1 MLQKDIQVYL
11 SYLESV
17 KQYSQHTLNGYKRD
31 LQKLSKYLSDQE
43 IDKWK
48 LVKEHDLRTF
58 VNSERRR
65 GLSPRSIQRIL
76 SSCRTFFEFLLTEGQ
91 IKLSPAQNISSPKLA
106 QLLPKAMDADL
117 VQKLLDFKAKGMIE
131 VRDKALAELLYS
143 SGLRLSE
150 ICKLNMEDL
159 DTKERTCVVSGKG
172 NKTRI
177 VPVGKKAIQ
186 AIRDW
191 FMYRSELKQ
200 SKATSTNA
208 IFLNNKGNRISPR
221 SIQLR
226 LEKLCLMR
234 GLPGINPHMLRHS
247 FASHV
252 LESSGDLRA
261 VQELLGHANIATT
274 QIYTHLDFQHLAKV
288 YDQAHPRAQKRSNLK
303 SDK

>member
-1 MLQKDIQVYL
+1 MLLTDIQSFL

-17 KQYSQHTLNGYKRD
+17 KQYSPNTLKGYDRD
-31 LQKLSKYLSDQE
+31 LKKMSAYLSGLAIED
-43 IDKWK
+43 WK

-58 VNSERRR
+58 VNLERRR
-65 GLSPRSIQRIL
+65 GLSPRSIQRLL
-76 SSCRTFFEFLLTEGQ
+76 SSCRTFFEYLLTENK
-91 IKLSPAQNISSPKLA
+91 IKLSPAQNITSPKLP

-117 VQKLLDFKAKGMIE
+117 VQRLLDFKPKGIIE

-150 ICKLNMEDL
+150 ICLLNINDL
-159 DTKERTCVVSGKG
+159 DIQERTCRVTGKG

-177 VPVGKKAIQ
+177 VPVGKKATQ

-191 FMYRSELKQ
+191 MIYRSELKVKKM
-200 SKATSTNA
+200 SSSEA
-208 IFLNNKGNRISPR
+208 IFLNNKGNRISGR

-226 LEKLCLMR
+226 LEKLCIKR
-234 GLPGINPHMLRHS
+234 GLPGINPHVLRHS

-261 VQELLGHANIATT
+261 VQEMLGHADIGTT
-274 QIYTHLDFQHLAKV
+274 QIYTKLDFQHLSKV
-288 YDQAHPRAQKRSNLK
+288 YDKAHPRAKK
-303 SDK
+303 EIKK

>member
-1 MLQKDIQVYL
+1 MLQTDIKVFL

-17 KQYSQHTLNGYKRD
+17 NQYSHHTLNGYKRD
-31 LQKLSKYLSDQE
+31 LEKLSSYLSNQDVE
-43 IDKWK
+43 NWK

-65 GLSPRSIQRIL
+65 GLSPRSIQRLL

-91 IKLSPAQNISSPKLA
+91 IQLSPAQNISSPKLA

-117 VQKLLDFKAKGMIE
+117 VQRLLDFKAKGMIE

-150 ICKLNMEDL
+150 ICHLDMKDL
-159 DTKERTCVVSGKG
+159 DLKERTCVVTGKG

-191 FMYRSELKQ
+191 MMYRSELKQ
-200 SKATSTNA
+200 SKETSTEA
-208 IFLNNKGNRISPR
+208 IFLNNKGNRISAR

-226 LEKLCLMR
+226 LEKLCLLR

-261 VQELLGHANIATT
+261 VQEMLGHSDIGTT
-274 QIYTHLDFQHLAKV
+274 QIYTKLDFQHLSKV
-288 YDQAHPRAQKRSNLK
+288 YDKAHPRAKKGKNN
-303 SDK
+303 DN

>member
-1 MLQKDIQVYL
+1 MLQKEIQEFL

-17 KQYSQHTLNGYKRD
+17 KQYSKHTISGYKRD
-31 LQKLSKYLSDQE
+31 LTKLSGYLLN
-43 IDKWK
+43 IDIEDWQS
-48 LVKEHDLRTF
+48 VNEHELRTF

-65 GLSPRSIQRIL
+65 GLSPRSIQRVL
-76 SSCRTFFEFLLTEGQ
+76 STSRSFFEYLLVEGM
-91 IKLSPAQNISSPKLA
+91 IKLSPAQNINSPKSA

-117 VQKLLDFKAKGMIE
+117 VQRLLDFKPNGLIE
-131 VRDKALAELLYS
+131 VRDKAIAELLYS

-150 ICKLNMEDL
+150 VCTLDVQDL
-159 DTKERTCVVSGKG
+159 ELKERVCRVTGKG
-172 NKTRI
+172 NKMRV

-191 FMYRSELKQ
+191 LIHRKELKN
-200 SKATSTNA
+200 SKSSSSEAM
-208 IFLNNKGNRISPR
+208 FLNNKGKRISAR

-226 LEKLCLMR
+226 LEKLCAQR

-261 VQELLGHANIATT
+261 VQEMLGHADIATT
-274 QIYTHLDFQHLAKV
+274 QIYTKLDFQHLSKV
-288 YDQAHPRAQKRSNLK
+288 YDSAHPRARKGTKN
-303 SDK
+303 DN

>member
-150 ICKLNMEDL
+150 IYKLNMEDL

-261 VQELLGHANIATT
+261 VQEMLGHSDIGTT
-274 QIYTHLDFQHLAKV
+274 QIYTKLDFQHLSKV
-288 YDQAHPRAQKRSNLK
+288 YDKAHPRAKK
-303 SDK
+303 DTKDGH

>member
-1 MLQKDIQVYL
+1 MLQKEIQEFL

-17 KQYSQHTLNGYKRD
+17 KQYSKHTISGYKRD
-31 LQKLSKYLSDQE
+31 LTKLSGYLLN
-43 IDKWK
+43 IDIEDWQS
-48 LVKEHDLRTF
+48 VNEHELRTF

-65 GLSPRSIQRIL
+65 GLSPRSIQRVL
-76 SSCRTFFEFLLTEGQ
+76 STSRSFFEYLLVEGM
-91 IKLSPAQNISSPKLA
+91 IKLSPAQNINSPKSA

-117 VQKLLDFKAKGMIE
+117 VQRLLDFKPNGLIE
-131 VRDKALAELLYS
+131 VRDKAIAELLYS

-150 ICKLNMEDL
+150 VCTLDVQDL
-159 DTKERTCVVSGKG
+159 ELKERVCRVTGKG
-172 NKTRI
+172 NKMRV

-191 FMYRSELKQ
+191 LIHRKELKH
-200 SKATSTNA
+200 SKSSSSEAM
-208 IFLNNKGNRISPR
+208 FLNNKGKRISAR

-226 LEKLCLMR
+226 LEKLCAQR

-261 VQELLGHANIATT
+261 VQEMLGHADIATT
-274 QIYTHLDFQHLAKV
+274 QIYTKLDFQHLSKV
-288 YDQAHPRAQKRSNLK
+288 YDSAHPRARKGTKN
-303 SDK
+303 DN

>member
-191 FMYRSELKQ
+191 FMYRSELQQ

-261 VQELLGHANIATT
+261 VQEMLGHSDIGTT
-274 QIYTHLDFQHLAKV
+274 QIYTKLDFQHLSKV
-288 YDQAHPRAQKRSNLK
+288 YDKAHPRAKK
-303 SDK
+303 DTKDGH

>member
-200 SKATSTNA
+200 SKATYTNA

-261 VQELLGHANIATT
+261 VQEMLGHSDIGTT
-274 QIYTHLDFQHLAKV
+274 QIYTKLDFQHLSKV
-288 YDQAHPRAQKRSNLK
+288 YDKAHPRAKK
-303 SDK
+303 DTKDGH

>member
-1 MLQKDIQVYL
+1 MLQKEIQKFL

-17 KQYSQHTLNGYKRD
+17 KQYSKHTISGYRRD
-31 LQKLSKYLSDQE
+31 LTKLSGYLLN
-43 IDKWK
+43 IDIEDWQS
-48 LVKEHDLRTF
+48 VNEHELRTF

-65 GLSPRSIQRIL
+65 GLSPRSIQRVL
-76 SSCRTFFEFLLTEGQ
+76 STSRSFFEYLLVEGV
-91 IKLSPAQNISSPKLA
+91 IKLSPAQNINSPKSA

-117 VQKLLDFKAKGMIE
+117 VQRLLDFKPNGLIE
-131 VRDKALAELLYS
+131 VRDKAIAELLYS

-150 ICKLNMEDL
+150 VCTLDVQDL
-159 DTKERTCVVSGKG
+159 ELKERVCRVTGKG
-172 NKTRI
+172 NKMRV

-191 FMYRSELKQ
+191 LIHRKELKN
-200 SKATSTNA
+200 SKSSSSEAM
-208 IFLNNKGNRISPR
+208 FLNNKGKRISAR

-226 LEKLCLMR
+226 LEKLCAQR

-261 VQELLGHANIATT
+261 VQEMLGHADIATT
-274 QIYTHLDFQHLAKV
+274 QIYTKLDYQHLVKI
-288 YDQAHPRAQKRSNLK
+288 YDQAHPRAKK
-303 SDK
+303 

>member
-1 MLQKDIQVYL
+1 MLQKEIQEFL

-17 KQYSQHTLNGYKRD
+17 KQYSKHTISGYKRD
-31 LQKLSKYLSDQE
+31 LTKLSGYLLN
-43 IDKWK
+43 IDIEDWQS
-48 LVKEHDLRTF
+48 VNEHELRTF

-65 GLSPRSIQRIL
+65 GLSPRSIQRVL
-76 SSCRTFFEFLLTEGQ
+76 STSRSFFEYLLVEGV
-91 IKLSPAQNISSPKLA
+91 IKLSPAQNINSPKSA

-117 VQKLLDFKAKGMIE
+117 VQRLLDFKPNGLIE
-131 VRDKALAELLYS
+131 VRDKAIAELLYS

-150 ICKLNMEDL
+150 VCTLDVQDL
-159 DTKERTCVVSGKG
+159 ELKERVCRVTGKG
-172 NKTRI
+172 NKMRV

-191 FMYRSELKQ
+191 LIHRKELKN
-200 SKATSTNA
+200 SKSSSSEAM
-208 IFLNNKGNRISPR
+208 FLNNKGKRISAR

-226 LEKLCLMR
+226 LEKLCAQR

-261 VQELLGHANIATT
+261 VQEMLGHADIATT
-274 QIYTHLDFQHLAKV
+274 QIYTKLDFQHLSKV
-288 YDQAHPRAQKRSNLK
+288 YDSAHPRARKGTKN
-303 SDK
+303 DN

>member
-65 GLSPRSIQRIL
+65 GLNPRSIQRIL

-91 IKLSPAQNISSPKLA
+91 IKLSPAKNISSPKLA

-261 VQELLGHANIATT
+261 VQEMLGHSDIGTT
-274 QIYTHLDFQHLAKV
+274 QIYTKLDFQHLSKV
-288 YDQAHPRAQKRSNLK
+288 YDKAHPRAKKNTK
-303 SDK
+303 DGH

>member
-261 VQELLGHANIATT
+261 VQEMLGHSDIGTT
-274 QIYTHLDFQHLAKV
+274 QIYTKLDFQHLAKV
-288 YDQAHPRAQKRSNLK
+288 YDKAHPRAKKGKNN
-303 SDK
+303 DN

>member
-208 IFLNNKGNRISPR
+208 IFLNNKGTRISSR

-261 VQELLGHANIATT
+261 VQEMLGHSDIGTT
-274 QIYTHLDFQHLAKV
+274 QIYTKLDFQHLSKV
-288 YDQAHPRAQKRSNLK
+288 YDKAHPRAKK
-303 SDK
+303 DTKDGH

>member
-17 KQYSQHTLNGYKRD
+17 KQYSQHTLNGYQRD

-76 SSCRTFFEFLLTEGQ
+76 SSFRTFFEFLLTEGQ

-261 VQELLGHANIATT
+261 VQEMLGHSDIGTT
-274 QIYTHLDFQHLAKV
+274 QIYTKLDFQHLSKV
-288 YDQAHPRAQKRSNLK
+288 YDKAHPRAKK
-303 SDK
+303 DTKDGH

>member
-1 MLQKDIQVYL
+1 MLQKEIQKFL

-17 KQYSQHTLNGYKRD
+17 KQYSRHTISGYKRD
-31 LQKLSKYLSDQE
+31 LTKLSGYLLN
-43 IDKWK
+43 IDIEDWQS
-48 LVKEHDLRTF
+48 VNEHELRTF

-65 GLSPRSIQRIL
+65 GLSPRSIQRVL
-76 SSCRTFFEFLLTEGQ
+76 STSRSFFEYLLVEGV
-91 IKLSPAQNISSPKLA
+91 IKLSPAQNINSPKSA

-117 VQKLLDFKAKGMIE
+117 VQRLLDFKPNGLIE
-131 VRDKALAELLYS
+131 VRDKAIAELLYS

-150 ICKLNMEDL
+150 VCTLDVQDL
-159 DTKERTCVVSGKG
+159 ELKERVCRVTGKG
-172 NKTRI
+172 NKMRV

-191 FMYRSELKQ
+191 LIHRKELKH
-200 SKATSTNA
+200 SKSSSSEAM
-208 IFLNNKGNRISPR
+208 FLNNKGKRISAR

-226 LEKLCLMR
+226 LEKLCAQR

-261 VQELLGHANIATT
+261 VQEMLGHADIATT
-274 QIYTHLDFQHLAKV
+274 QIYTKLDFQHLSKV
-288 YDQAHPRAQKRSNLK
+288 YDSAHPRARKGMKDDN
-303 SDK
+303 

>member
-1 MLQKDIQVYL
+1 MLHKDIQIFL

-17 KQYSQHTLNGYKRD
+17 KQYSQHTLNGYQRD

-261 VQELLGHANIATT
+261 VQEMLGHSDIGTT
-274 QIYTHLDFQHLAKV
+274 QIYTKLDFQHLSKV
-288 YDQAHPRAQKRSNLK
+288 YDKAHPRAKK
-303 SDK
+303 DTKDGH